1 MPQPRLLLIDDEPA
15 LADYLASAART
26 CGFDPIVT
34 QRDDEFRET
43 FIARRPEMVALD
55 LGMPVDGVELTRF
68 LADQD
73 YRGPVLIVSGFDRRV
88 LEFGVSTGGSARTQY
103 GGSGRKTRAPRG
115 AGRAA
120 LQVKSDIGPVSP
132 AAELQLI
139 DGLQRALDDQQLH
152 MVYQPKVSL
161 RDGGLR
167 QVEALVRWQDPELG
181 AVKPSHF
188 VPLAEEHGLID
199 ELTQWGLRRILRQ
212 WIDWRDQGLDT
223 CIAFN
228 ISALSLQHLDF
239 PDLVERMCRAL
250 DVPTDRLVL
259 ELTEGATQPLVKL
272 MDALTRFRIKGIG
285 LAIDDFGTGYSSL
298 MQLRQLPF
306 TEVKIDQAF
315 VADLPYSRDS
325 RLIIQAVTDLAH
337 GLGLTTTAEGVET
350 IEQLRIIRELGC
362 DCVQGYLVS
371 APLDPKALKPWI
383 QKFRRAWPAM
393 IAEEK
398 LALWGDVETDP
409 LSERQI

>member
-1 MPQPRLLLIDDEPA
+1 M
-15 LADYLASAART
+15 
-26 CGFDPIVT
+26 
-34 QRDDEFRET
+34 
-43 FIARRPEMVALD
+43 
-55 LGMPVDGVELTRF
+55 
-68 LADQD
+68 
-73 YRGPVLIVSGFDRRV
+73 
-88 LEFGVSTGGSARTQY
+88 
-103 GGSGRKTRAPRG
+103 
-115 AGRAA
+115 
-120 LQVKSDIGPVSP
+120 SP
-132 AAELQLI
+132 AAELQLMN
-139 DGLQRALDDQQLH
+139 GLQQALEHQQLH

-199 ELTQWGLRRILRQ
+199 ELTLWGLRTILKQ
-212 WIDWRDQGLDT
+212 WLDWREQGLDT
-223 CIAFN
+223 SIAFN

-239 PDLVERMCRAL
+239 PDLVERMCRGL

-259 ELTEGATQPLVKL
+259 ELTESATQPLVKL

-315 VADLPYSRDS
+315 VADVPHSRDS
-325 RLIIQAVTDLAH
+325 RLIIQAVADLAH
-337 GLGLTTTAEGVET
+337 ALGLSATAEGVET
-350 IEQLRIIRELGC
+350 IDQLRVVRELGC
-362 DCVQGYLVS
+362 DLVQGYLIA
-371 APLDPKALKPWI
+371 APIDPRALKAWV

-398 LALWGDVETDP
+398 LALWGDVESNS
-409 LSERQI
+409 LGEWQI

>member
-1 MPQPRLLLIDDEPA
+1 M
-15 LADYLASAART
+15 
-26 CGFDPIVT
+26 
-34 QRDDEFRET
+34 
-43 FIARRPEMVALD
+43 
-55 LGMPVDGVELTRF
+55 
-68 LADQD
+68 
-73 YRGPVLIVSGFDRRV
+73 
-88 LEFGVSTGGSARTQY
+88 
-103 GGSGRKTRAPRG
+103 
-115 AGRAA
+115 
-120 LQVKSDIGPVSP
+120 SP

-139 DGLQRALDDQQLH
+139 DGLQRALDEQQLH
-152 MVYQPKVSL
+152 MVYQPKISL

-212 WIDWRDQGLDT
+212 WIDWRDDGLDT

-228 ISALSLQHLDF
+228 ISALSLEHLDF

-250 DVPTDRLVL
+250 DVPSDRLVL

-306 TEVKIDQAF
+306 TEVKIDRVF
-315 VADLPYSRDS
+315 VSDVDRSRDS
-325 RLIIQAVTDLAH
+325 RLIVQAITDLAH
-337 GLGLTTTAEGVET
+337 GLGLSATAEGIET
-350 IEQLRIIRELGC
+350 VHQLRVLQDLGC
-362 DCVQGYLVS
+362 DVAQGYLIS
-371 APLDPKALKPWI
+371 QPIEPGALKTWK
-383 QKFRRAWPAM
+383 QAFRRQWPHLLS
-393 IAEEK
+393 EEP
-398 LALWGDVETDP
+398 LELWGDVEADA
-409 LSERQI
+409 LGER

>member
-1 MPQPRLLLIDDEPA
+1 
-15 LADYLASAART
+15 
-26 CGFDPIVT
+26 
-34 QRDDEFRET
+34 
-43 FIARRPEMVALD
+43 
-55 LGMPVDGVELTRF
+55 
-68 LADQD
+68 
-73 YRGPVLIVSGFDRRV
+73 
-88 LEFGVSTGGSARTQY
+88 
-103 GGSGRKTRAPRG
+103 
-115 AGRAA
+115 
-120 LQVKSDIGPVSP
+120 VSP
-132 AAELQLI
+132 AAELRLVT
-139 DGLQRALDDQQLH
+139 GLQQALDDQRLH

-167 QVEALVRWQDPELG
+167 QVEALVRWDDPELG
-181 AVKPSHF
+181 PVKPSRF

-212 WIDWRDQGLDT
+212 WLDWRDEGLDT

-250 DVPTDRLVL
+250 DVPADRLVL

-315 VADLPYSRDS
+315 VADVPHSRDS

-337 GLGLTTTAEGVET
+337 ALGLTATAEGVET
-350 IEQLRIIRELGC
+350 IDQLRIVRELGC
-362 DCVQGYLVS
+362 DCVQGYLLS
-371 APLDPKALKPWI
+371 TPLDPAALSGWVK
-383 QKFRRAWPAM
+383 KFRRAWPAM

-398 LALWGDVETDP
+398 LALWGDAEAEAV
-409 LSERQI
+409 SGWQI